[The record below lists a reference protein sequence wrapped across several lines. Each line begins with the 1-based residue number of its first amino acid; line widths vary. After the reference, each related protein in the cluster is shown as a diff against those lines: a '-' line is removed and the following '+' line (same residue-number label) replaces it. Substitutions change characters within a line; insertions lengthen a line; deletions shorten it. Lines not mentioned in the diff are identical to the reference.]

1 MVLLPP
7 RIEDLIDFGAAT
19 LRVTSREGKHREFKQ
34 QFNTADFSR
43 YTKAL
48 AAFCNTD
55 GGVLIFGVAE
65 KPNRIEGVDLATIPD
80 EASWTDRLRKDF
92 DPEIPFETREYQIG
106 EKSLFALAVEPHVG
120 RPVICKRDV
129 TAKVEKRGKST
140 DETVIQQGGI
150 YYRQSGQTRP
160 IAFTELQTLL
170 QERDERRLQAFLEN
184 VQIMQKIG
192 PERVGIVDAS
202 KTAAPGETTKLYVS
216 REVAKSLNFIDK
228 GRFVETEEDGSPA
241 FVVAGTVQLNEVIVG
256 PLDDADKNL
265 PNEAAEQIKPVVEE
279 LFGAGSP
286 FTGHHLAKLARHL
299 GIRDGEETDQRYCVH
314 DKKLKRTFYLR
325 AGIQHA
331 IEKLRE
337 QPEECLRSFA
347 SKPVIE
353 AYEKQLHEAAE

>member
-1 MVLLPP
+1 MASRPP
-7 RIEDLIDFGAAT
+7 KIEDLIDFDATT
-19 LRVTSREGKHREFKQ
+19 LRVTSREGKRREFKQ

-65 KPNRIEGVDLATIPD
+65 KPNRVEGVDLATIPD

-92 DPEIPFETREYQIG
+92 DPEIPFKTREYQVDD
-106 EKSLFALAVEPHVG
+106 KTLFAVEVEPHAG

-140 DETVIQQGGI
+140 DETVTQQGGI

-170 QERDERRLQAFLEN
+170 QERDKRKLQAFLEN
-184 VQIMQKIG
+184 VEIMQKIG
-192 PERVGIVDAS
+192 PERIGIFDTS
-202 KTAAPGETTKLYVS
+202 KAAAPGETTKLYVS

-228 GRFVETEEDGSPA
+228 GRFVETDEDGSPA
-241 FVVAGTVQLNEVIVG
+241 FVVVGTVQLNEVIVG

-265 PNEAAEQIKPVVEE
+265 PNEAAEKIKLVVEE
-279 LFGAGSP
+279 LFGAGTP
-286 FTGHHLAKLARHL
+286 FTGLHLAKLARHL
-299 GIRDGEETDQRYCVH
+299 GIRDGGKTDPHYCIH

-325 AGIQHA
+325 PGIQHVMD
-331 IEKLRE
+331 KLRE
-337 QPEECLRSFA
+337 QPKECLRSFA

-353 AYEKQLHEAAE
+353 AYEKQLREAEE